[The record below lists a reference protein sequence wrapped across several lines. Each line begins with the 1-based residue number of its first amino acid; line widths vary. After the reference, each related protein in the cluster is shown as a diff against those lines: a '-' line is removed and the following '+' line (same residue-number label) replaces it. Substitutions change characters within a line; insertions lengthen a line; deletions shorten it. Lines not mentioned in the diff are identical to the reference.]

1 MESRADKAAEL
12 KRSGKCNCAQ
22 AIACTY
28 CDFAG
33 MDEKT
38 MSDLAQGF
46 GFGMGTLEGTC
57 GSIIGAGIV
66 LGAHNKD
73 RRKTVQDMR
82 AIMTEFNERNARSLA
97 KLLKARKRASCCASA
112 PTASRTRRKCWK
124 KSSTNITT
132 ELIKPTYRK
141 SAALPRHIKRNKKQP
156 ATRNARKL
164 FLISLGG
171 ADQSSIRTPSS
182 RIMSFKS
189 SLG

>member
-1 MESRADKAAEL
+1 
-12 KRSGKCNCAQ
+12 
-22 AIACTY
+22 
-28 CDFAG
+28 

-82 AIMTEFNERNARSLA
+82 AIMTEFNERNGTVTCKTLKGTETG
-97 KLLKARKRASCCASA
+97 KLLREC

-132 ELIKPTYRK
+132 ELNLSEVYRTSPPYK
-141 SAALPRHIKRNKKQP
+141 TQQKN
-156 ATRNARKL
+156 
-164 FLISLGG
+164 SLRRVMPV
-171 ADQSSIRTPSS
+171 SC
-182 RIMSFKS
+182 F
-189 SLG
+189 

>member
-82 AIMTEFNERNARSLA
+82 VIMTEFNERNGTVTCKTLKGTETG
-97 KLLKARKRASCCASA
+97 KLLRECPDCVKD
-112 PTASRTRRKCWK
+112 
-124 KSSTNITT
+124 
-132 ELIKPTYRK
+132 
-141 SAALPRHIKRNKKQP
+141 AAEMLEKILDEHNDGV
-156 ATRNARKL
+156 N
-164 FLISLGG
+164 
-171 ADQSSIRTPSS
+171 
-182 RIMSFKS
+182 
-189 SLG
+189 